1 MAFEPQL
8 TVFPCCQF
16 HVTGALS
23 WALWERRTPSAPSA
37 QSQEKQAAFTSHS
50 HSHPHPQPHT
60 AGTLFQTGFPER
72 TRCLL
77 PHPVSICIAQIL
89 PAAWQMKSTWGP
101 NYTHLSSL
109 RGQSFHYRNAM
120 SRPGATTHHRV
131 PTPKEG
137 CHWGRGRTLVRLQWC
152 GAPIQRRQAKRRKNS
167 KAVREKTDFIWN
179 KKCRTPCLRMFL
191 KTRVI

>member
-50 HSHPHPQPHT
+50 HPHPHPQPHT

-77 PHPVSICIAQIL
+77 PHPVSTCIAQIL

-131 PTPKEG
+131 PT
-137 CHWGRGRTLVRLQWC
+137 
-152 GAPIQRRQAKRRKNS
+152 RRMS
-167 KAVREKTDFIWN
+167 LREKQDSDSVAVVWGSYPEKAGQKE
-179 KKCRTPCLRMFL
+179 KKL
-191 KTRVI
+191 